1 MKREQKAEVVENLGE
16 IFQENKNFYI
26 VDSSRLTVNQ
36 INDFRRL
43 CFNEG
48 IKIQVVKNTLIR
60 KALERAEINEDMSEI
75 LKGASSIMISE
86 NMSAPAKLI
95 KEYRKKNDKPV
106 LKAAYIQESL
116 YIGDDSLDSLLKIKS
131 REQLIGEVIGM
142 LQSPMQ
148 NVISGLK
155 GQGGKIAGIL
165 KTLSEKES

>member
-1 MKREQKAEVVENLGE
+1 MKREQKAVVVDNLGD
-16 IFQENKNFYI
+16 ILSENKNFYI

-36 INDFRRL
+36 INEFRRL
-43 CFNEG
+43 CFKEG
-48 IKIQVVKNTLIR
+48 VTIQVVKNSLIK
-60 KALERAEINEDMSEI
+60 KALERAEITEDLSQV
-75 LKGASSIMISE
+75 LKGASSIMMAE

-95 KEYRKKNDKPV
+95 KEFRKKGDKPV

-116 YIGDDSLDSLLKIKS
+116 YVGDDSLESLLKIKT